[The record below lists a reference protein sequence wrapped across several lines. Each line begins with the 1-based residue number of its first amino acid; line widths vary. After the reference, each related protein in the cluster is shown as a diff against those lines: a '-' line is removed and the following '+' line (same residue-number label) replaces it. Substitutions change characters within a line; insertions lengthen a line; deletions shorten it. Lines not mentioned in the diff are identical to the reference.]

1 MQRLQASCAVRWL
14 RTLKRAHLSIRS
26 AEATYGTVVYSTVFV
41 MPPLIKGCC
50 EWHPSPE
57 GRYYSDH
64 LDRMAWWTQQ
74 HGTLDVP
81 PTVAK
86 KSIF

>member
-1 MQRLQASCAVRWL
+1 
-14 RTLKRAHLSIRS
+14 
-26 AEATYGTVVYSTVFV
+26 VYSTVFV